1 MIWHVF
7 RARPQKERDV
17 RNEMFELGASALV
30 PVEFKP
36 TRISVAGG
44 RRRTHRIAPIAPGYV
59 FAGWSGIIPW
69 SELHTISGY
78 IGPVSLGGTLAVLT
92 QGQVDALQLLSSDA
106 PSTVRPLRSY
116 KPGDRIPI
124 KKGAM
129 AEILA
134 LVTELDD
141 KGAVVEFDLANKRF
155 RQRVPHDALQS
166 HPG

>member
-36 TRISVAGG
+36 TRVSVAGN

-59 FAGWSGIIPW
+59 FAGWPGIIPW
-69 SELHTISGY
+69 AGLHQITGY
-78 IGPVSLGGTLAVLT
+78 IGPVALGGTLAVLT
-92 QGQVDALQLLSSDA
+92 QRQIDALQLLSSDA
-106 PSTVRPLRSY
+106 PSNVRPLRSY

-124 KKGAM
+124 KRGAM
-129 AEILA
+129 AEIMA

-141 KGAVVEFDLANKRF
+141 KGAVVEFEMANRRF
-155 RQRVPHDALQS
+155 RQHMPHEAL
-166 HPG
+166 HPA